1 MSKFPFSPSALLY
14 YSSESS
20 DEEEYF
26 TSFDERLKDDEPMKQ
41 ELKLEKELNILNYI
55 RSLDTASLSP
65 VSVSPKEPL
74 SPTEPLSST
83 EPLSPIRPLTPIK
96 SSSLVPPVISSSPH
110 EYSKQVLEPIHTSP
124 EGTFCP
130 DDDIIKLNYLSNINV
145 NNMYLLGII
154 GDGNCLFHCIMKA
167 LNYNYQET
175 PDYNYRVNLAMKL
188 RKDIGEYLEKEN
200 PFFGESYWLTAGKGQ
215 IAIKAFK
222 ELIETKSSEC
232 DLDNLKEA
240 FQKSSL
246 VGDEV
251 FSLVAEILEVNL
263 FFVKIIKTDRGVEL
277 AYTSSAYTSS
287 RNPHIIIFHK
297 GIHFELIG
305 FTNNEG
311 NLQVVFT
318 ADDPNYLKLIDRL
331 KVAPEYIN
339 YNITD
344 IKNEYIKIIGE
355 YIANIVKQNVIDAQ
369 EDSKKKFEEMLN
381 ELIITKGYFH
391 PLVTFVLKLQDKIIE
406 NAASK
411 ILDEVYRAFP
421 RLME

>member
-14 YSSESS
+14 YSSETS

-26 TSFDERLKDDEPMKQ
+26 TPFDEILKDDEPMKQ

-74 SPTEPLSST
+74 SPTELLSSIR
-83 EPLSPIRPLTPIK
+83 PLSPTEP
-96 SSSLVPPVISSSPH
+96 SSLVPPVISSSPR

-200 PFFGESYWLTAGKGQ
+200 PLFGESYWLTAGKGQ

-263 FFVKIIKTDRGVEL
+263 FFVKIIQTDRGPEL
-277 AYTSSAYTSS
+277 AYTSSAYTSL

-305 FTNNEG
+305 FTNSEG

-318 ADDPNYLKLIDRL
+318 ADDPNYLKLLDRL

-355 YIANIVKQNVIDAQ
+355 YIANIVKQNVMDAQ
-369 EDSKKKFEEMLN
+369 EDSKKKLEEMLN
-381 ELIITKGYFH
+381 ELIVTKGYFH
-391 PLVTFVLKLQDKIIE
+391 PLVTFLIKLQDKIIE

-411 ILDEVYRAFP
+411 IFSEVRIIFP
-421 RLME
+421 GLME